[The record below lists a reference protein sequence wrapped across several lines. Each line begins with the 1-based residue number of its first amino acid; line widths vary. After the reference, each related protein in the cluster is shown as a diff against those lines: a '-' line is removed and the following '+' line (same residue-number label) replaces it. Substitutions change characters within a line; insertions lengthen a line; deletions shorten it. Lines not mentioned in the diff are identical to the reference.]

1 MVSHAGPVMTPKM
14 GCSRRPRRAF
24 FRCCK
29 VNIKFV
35 AVSKVLLVNKGL
47 KQFQAIFRH
56 GFRLMAMVNIFTY
69 GTLMFEE
76 IWSQVAAGEY
86 DRIPAILSGY
96 DRKLARGE
104 VYPVLFPSADISLVE
119 GFVYIGATD
128 ADLEKLDAFEGE
140 YYFRQPAEAVIYEAT
155 KLPVEVYVL
164 KEEYYSIISHQEWDP
179 VRFKTEGMQLF
190 LNRFTGF
197 SQ

>member
-1 MVSHAGPVMTPKM
+1 
-14 GCSRRPRRAF
+14 
-24 FRCCK
+24 
-29 VNIKFV
+29 
-35 AVSKVLLVNKGL
+35 
-47 KQFQAIFRH
+47 
-56 GFRLMAMVNIFTY
+56 MVNIFTY

-76 IWSQVAAGEY
+76 IWSQVTAGEH